1 MNRPL
6 AAFAAAVLLL
16 ASISAAACTDA
27 LARSDASP
35 RPRDG
40 AVPTLDQLAGLM
52 AGWQEGITSM
62 QVHSRTV
69 VAGADGEVI
78 VDTRQETLIDLRTW
92 TIYTVADIAAPS
104 DGRNVGAIEAL
115 VRTDGIYTSLAPEVG
130 WVRVG
135 DGVDINAMADSMQT
149 FGSAAD
155 LLSDPR
161 LDAEFELGSLDGRD
175 AWILRTAISPDLLD
189 DPRLREAVLGGAGDL
204 IDEEEYSTST
214 DRFTGDIVSVV
225 YVDPLTGAPLRSETA
240 LTIDDGEGPIEIAVT
255 ADTFGWNV
263 PLDLPEPEP
272 LLDAEEADAAFEAAA
287 RS

>member
-1 MNRPL
+1 MNRLP

-27 LARSDASP
+27 LARSDALP
-35 RPRDG
+35 HPRDG
-40 AVPTLDQLAGLM
+40 NAPTLDRLAGLM
-52 AGWQEGITSM
+52 AGWQEGASSM

-69 VAGADGEVI
+69 VTGADGEAI
-78 VDTRQETLIDLRTW
+78 IDTRQETLIDLRAW

-104 DGRNVGAIEAL
+104 NGETVGVIEAL
-115 VRTDGIYTSLAPEVG
+115 VRTDGIYTSLAPEAG

-135 DGVDINAMADSMQT
+135 DGVDIAAMADAMQASGFT
-149 FGSAAD
+149 AD

-161 LDAEFELGSLDGRD
+161 LEAEFELGSLNGRD
-175 AWILRTAISPDLLD
+175 AWVVRTAISPDLLD
-189 DPRLREAVLGGAGDL
+189 DPRLLEAVLGDAGPL
-204 IDEEEYSTST
+204 IDEAEYSAGI
-214 DRFTGDIVSVV
+214 DRFVGDIISIV
-225 YVDPLTGAPLRSETA
+225 YIDPLTGAPLRSETA
-240 LTIDDGEGPIEIAVT
+240 LTIDDGEGPFKITTT

-272 LLDAEEADAAFEAAA
+272 LLDEAEADAAFGGAV